1 MNFLSTFKNEAKL
14 IFTNFA
20 IMLTVIGGVVLYS
33 VLYPQPYANQS
44 VSKLSVSVVDHDKS
58 DVSRDLIFNLN
69 ATAQIQITR
78 HDLSEGDA
86 KEALQR
92 GDIKGII
99 IIPNHFKKDLALN
112 KSPTIAVGADSS
124 YFLIFGAVM
133 EGAMK
138 AIFTQIATI
147 KVVSQLKKEV
157 PLASA
162 KDSYLAYSL
171 NVINLFNKDN
181 SYIQYVVP
189 AVFILVLQQTMLIG
203 MGILGGEINER
214 MGRKEEEYFKIASV
228 WQMFLSRFIIFGAI
242 YFILMLFYFGM
253 VFDYY
258 DITRLA
264 DIADL
269 LTFGIAFLFASLSF
283 GIFLGSLF
291 RYSEAAT
298 PTILFS
304 SLPLVFSAGF
314 VWPLEALPSII
325 HTLALLVPSTPAIY
339 GFVGLN
345 QLGADFDMIVDS
357 YAILWMQSVVYLTLA
372 FFIFSRKRN
381 FLYKI

>member
-1 MNFLSTFKNEAKL
+1 
-14 IFTNFA
+14 
-20 IMLTVIGGVVLYS
+20 
-33 VLYPQPYANQS
+33 
-44 VSKLSVSVVDHDKS
+44 
-58 DVSRDLIFNLN
+58 
-69 ATAQIQITR
+69 
-78 HDLSEGDA
+78 
-86 KEALQR
+86 
-92 GDIKGII
+92 
-99 IIPNHFKKDLALN
+99 
-112 KSPTIAVGADSS
+112 
-124 YFLIFGAVM
+124 
-133 EGAMK
+133 
-138 AIFTQIATI
+138 
-147 KVVSQLKKEV
+147 
-157 PLASA
+157 
-162 KDSYLAYSL
+162 
-171 NVINLFNKDN
+171 
-181 SYIQYVVP
+181 
-189 AVFILVLQQTMLIG
+189 

-214 MGRKEEEYFKIASV
+214 MGRKEEEYFKIAPV

-269 LTFGIAFLFASLSF
+269 LTFGIAFLSASLSF

-314 VWPLEALPSII
+314 VWPLESLPSVI
-325 HTLALLVPSTPAIY
+325 HYLSLLVPSTPAIY

-381 FLYKI
+381 FSYRKRDKEDNPEAKLT